1 MATELYDILV
11 PQLTR
16 GLTNLAAILVKGE
29 EYAKEKGIAEAD
41 ILGIKLIEDMAP
53 LTAQIQ
59 RVSDTSKGAL
69 VRLGGVETVAM
80 PDEESTFAELQ
91 ARIAKTLDFVNS
103 VPREAIDGKEASE
116 VVLTFPNGEFRFTG
130 IDFVRSFVLPNFYFH
145 VTTAYALLRMTGV
158 PVGKIDYLG
167 GI

>member
-16 GLTNLAAILVKGE
+16 GLTNLAAFLAKGE
-29 EYAKEKGIAEAD
+29 AFAKEKGIVEAD
-41 ILGIKLIEDMAP
+41 FLDTKLIEDMSP

-59 RVSDTSKGAL
+59 RVSDSSKGAL
-69 VRLGGVETVAM
+69 VRLGGVENVAM
-80 PDEESTFAELQ
+80 PDEEATFADLQ
-91 ARIAKTLDFVNS
+91 ARIAKTLDFVKS
-103 VPREAIDGKEASE
+103 VPHDAIDGKEDSE

-145 VTTAYALLRMTGV
+145 VTTAYALMRMRGV
-158 PVGKIDYLG
+158 EIGKIDYLG

>member
-16 GLTNLAAILVKGE
+16 GLTNLAAILAKGE
-29 EYAKEKGIAEAD
+29 AYASETGITAD
-41 ILGIKLIEDMAP
+41 DLLSTRLIDDMAP

-59 RVSDTSKGAL
+59 RVSDSAKGAM
-69 VRLGGVETVAM
+69 VRLGGVENVAM
-80 PDEESTFAELQ
+80 PDDETTFAQLQ
-91 ARIAKTLDFVNS
+91 ARIARTLEFVQG
-103 VPREAIDGKEASE
+103 VPREAINGKEDAE
-116 VVLTFPNGEFRFTG
+116 VVLTFPNGEFRFAG
-130 IDFVRSFVLPNFYFH
+130 IDFARSFVLPNFYFH
-145 VTTAYALLRMTGV
+145 VTTAYALLRMRGV